1 MKYIMPAIRFKIF
14 MTLLL
19 GLIYPFAMTG
29 ITQLIFPSQSSGD
42 FITRGGHV
50 VGSAK
55 IAQNFEKPE
64 YFWPRPSAVNYN
76 PLPSGGSNQS
86 QSSQALKEA
95 VDGRRA
101 KLKSAHSDQ
110 TIEPPQDLL
119 FASASGLDPHIS
131 PEAAHYQV
139 NRVVKARNLNVEQVQ
154 KLIKDA
160 SNSRQL
166 GIFGEPTVNVLAL
179 NLALDKVQGIESAP
193 ALAPAAHATTA
204 TDTTAA
210 AVAKPSTSTP
220 ASSESSTK
228 SSPSETQ

>member
-29 ITQLIFPSQSSGD
+29 VTQLIFPSQSSGE
-42 FITRGGHV
+42 FITRGGQV
-50 VGSAK
+50 IGSAK

-64 YFWPRPSAVNYN
+64 YFWPRPSAISYN

-95 VDGRRA
+95 VEARRA
-101 KLKSAHSDQ
+101 KLKLAHADQ
-110 TIEPPQDLL
+110 TMEPPQDLL

-131 PEAAHYQV
+131 PEAAQYQL
-139 NRVVKARNLNVEQVQ
+139 NRVVKARNLSAEQVQ
-154 KLIKDA
+154 KLVNDA
-160 SNSRQL
+160 SEPRQL

-179 NLALDKVQGIESAP
+179 NVALDKAQGIESAP
-193 ALAPAAHATTA
+193 VLAPVAETTPA
-204 TDTTAA
+204 
-210 AVAKPSTSTP
+210 TSTN
-220 ASSESSTK
+220 

>member
-29 ITQLIFPSQSSGD
+29 VTQLVFPSQSSGD
-42 FITRGGHV
+42 FITRGGQV

-64 YFWPRPSAVNYN
+64 YFWPRPSAISYN

-86 QSSQALKEA
+86 QSSQALKDA
-95 VDGRRA
+95 VDGRRV

-131 PEAAHYQV
+131 PEAAEYQL
-139 NRVVKARNLNVEQVQ
+139 NRVVKARNLSVEQVQ
-154 KLIKDA
+154 KLIKEA
-160 SNSRQL
+160 SVSRQL

-179 NLALDKVQGIESAP
+179 NVALDNAQGIKSAP
-193 ALAPAAHATTA
+193 ALAPAAVEAPYSTT
-204 TDTTAA
+204 
-210 AVAKPSTSTP
+210 PG
-220 ASSESSTK
+220 SSESSTK

>member
-1 MKYIMPAIRFKIF
+1 MKYILPAIRFKIF

-29 ITQLIFPSQSSGD
+29 VTQLIFPSQSSGE
-42 FITRGGHV
+42 FVTRGGQV
-50 VGSAK
+50 VGSIK

-64 YFWPRPSAVNYN
+64 YFWPRPSAVSYN
-76 PLPSGGSNQS
+76 PQPSGGSNQS

-110 TIEPPQDLL
+110 LIEPPQDLL

-131 PEAAHYQV
+131 PEGAQYQL
-139 NRVVKARNLNVEQVQ
+139 NRVVKARNLSVEHVQ
-154 KLIKDA
+154 ALIKDA

-166 GIFGEPTVNVLAL
+166 GIFGEPSVNVLAL
-179 NLALDKVQGIESAP
+179 NLALDKAQGIESAP
-193 ALAPAAHATTA
+193 ALAPPVDAAP
-204 TDTTAA
+204 AA
-210 AVAKPSTSTP
+210 AATPSATTP
-220 ASSESSTK
+220 ASSESSTN